1 MKRFLSVLFV
11 CIFLCMPF
19 CLTVC
24 ADNVP
29 NITISSKTAVSGDT
43 VNIPIRITNNTGLMA
58 MTFAVKYD
66 TSALT
71 FKGYAKGYLTDYT
84 VYDDKANS
92 KINIVNC
99 EDYDVKQ
106 DGNIIIL
113 RFSVNQ
119 NAPLGLYPLEIV
131 PINTNDSLKGCFAD
145 SHANSIIPEIIN
157 GQITVGAA
165 CIDTPHTFSEYNFDT
180 EPTCIKQ
187 GLKSRYCIL
196 CGHTESEIVSALGH
210 DFESFWT
217 VDREATA
224 NLSGIISRHCKNCDA
239 TADVFTFEADD
250 AKSGIPNQK
259 GNTISPDVLNR
270 LQKFAEL
277 LSGKADRPSQ
287 TDPSFDEPFFTH
299 GNKNDSDLPNAQQLI
314 DSHGKINMSLLLE
327 KIYGYLFGNEESS
340 GIFNVIY
347 EYFSGIKFNPL
358 WLILII
364 LII

>member
-1 MKRFLSVLFV
+1 MKKFLAILCAFICFCAPLCLSV
-11 CIFLCMPF
+11 CAEASPTI
-19 CLTVC
+19 TV
-24 ADNVP
+24 
-29 NITISSKTAVSGDT
+29 SSKTAVSGDV
-43 VNIPIRITNNTGLMA
+43 VNIPINIKNNPGIMA
-58 MTFAVKYD
+58 MTFGVKYNP
-66 TSALT
+66 SAFT
-71 FKGYAKGYLTDYT
+71 FLSFAKGYLTDYT
-84 VYDDKANS
+84 VFDDKANF

-99 EDYDVKQ
+99 EDSDIKK

-113 RFSVNQ
+113 QFAVNN
-119 NAPLGLYPLEIV
+119 NAPLGFHPIEIT
-131 PINTNDSLKGCFAD
+131 PINSGETLKGCFAD